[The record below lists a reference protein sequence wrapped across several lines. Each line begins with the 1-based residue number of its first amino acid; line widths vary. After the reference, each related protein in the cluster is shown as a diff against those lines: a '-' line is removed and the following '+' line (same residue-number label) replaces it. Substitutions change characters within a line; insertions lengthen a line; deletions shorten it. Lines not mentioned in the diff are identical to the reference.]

1 MKHRLIYISLFLAGG
16 VAASLLVFTARSQG
30 TMAAPT
36 RTDGPTWSPQL
47 ASRYLDSRET
57 YWQHW
62 PAAKRDHGTI
72 CVSCHT
78 VVPYAMVR
86 STMESELREQDMPAP
101 EKVMLA
107 NVEKRVQ
114 DWPEVASFYSDAV
127 DGPGKTAQS
136 RSTEAVL
143 NAVILASMDAQNGK
157 LMPITR
163 KAFDE
168 AWALQETTGPD
179 AGAWKWE
186 DFNLAPWESAES
198 AYQGAA
204 LFLLALENTPD
215 KYAMDSANSSR
226 LVSLEGYLR
235 DHYAGQPLVNQLY
248 ILWLSPKV
256 TGLLSSDQQKTLFRE
271 IVSEQNADGGW
282 SLASLDPG
290 NGIKQRLKRK
300 LLVVENEE
308 GSDGYATALVVL
320 ALEQSGMSRSNA
332 VVAGGLDWLKAHQA
346 KDGSW
351 RAYSLNE
358 RRDPQSNIGRFMS
371 DAATAYAVMALEN
384 KR

>member
-1 MKHRLIYISLFLAGG
+1 MKHRFFYILLLLAVG
-16 VAASLLVFTARSQG
+16 VATSLLLLTNRSQRP
-30 TMAAPT
+30 TVASAAERQT
-36 RTDGPTWSPQL
+36 TWNPQS
-47 ASRYLDSRET
+47 AARYLDGREN

-62 PAAKRDHGTI
+62 PGAKRDHGTI

-86 STMESELREQDMPAP
+86 TQMGRELHEQDVPTP

-114 DWPEVASFYSDAV
+114 DWPEMASFYSDAV

-143 NAVILASMDAQNGK
+143 NAVILASVDVQNGK
-157 LMPITR
+157 LEPITR
-163 KAFDE
+163 RAFDE
-168 AWALQETTGPD
+168 VWALQETTGPD

-198 AYQGAA
+198 AYQGAT
-204 LFLLALENTPD
+204 LFLLALENLPD
-215 KYAMDSANSSR
+215 RYAMDSAHSSQ
-226 LVSLEGYLR
+226 LASLEAYLR
-235 DHYAGQPLVNQLY
+235 KNYGEQPLVNQLY
-248 ILWLSPKV
+248 ILWLSPKIP
-256 TGLLSSDQQKTLFRE
+256 GLLSAEQQRSLFRE

-282 SLASLDPG
+282 SLSNLDPG
-290 NGIKQRLKRK
+290 RGIEQRLKRK

-320 ALEQSGMSRSNA
+320 ALEHSGMGLSNGT
-332 VVAGGLDWLKAHQA
+332 VADGLNWLKNHQA
-346 KDGSW
+346 QDGSW

-358 RRDPQSNIGRFMS
+358 RRDPQSNVGRFMT

-384 KR
+384 KG